1 MAVVTPTASPADI
14 AAVEDILKEVFV
26 SDTLESQL
34 RDDVQILEWFDET
47 TEYTDSDGLKAVVP
61 TKIGR
66 TGGISARGI
75 GEQLGVAD
83 HQKPGRAEYNYKNLY
98 LQIKVEGP
106 VVARMKTNRQSV
118 VRHIDNEISGGIE
131 DWQRDFCRQLHTF
144 GDGAINI
151 AGLPGNTSSTTIP
164 LGAANYPVVER
175 GWFWEGQ
182 RINIG
187 TLADVNLSGGGQK
200 IVAIDDT
207 ASAPALELDSATAV
221 TATHNVFLYGNTAD
235 SSVSHEV
242 NGLGNIVDDTSAL
255 GAVDPT
261 VSGSEYWKS
270 VVNDNG
276 GTLRSLSIS
285 LMNDVNRA
293 VRQRGAMITD
303 VIGSLGMQQ
312 KYYELLQSQVRFAG
326 NASLAAGANEG
337 PQFNNVTFVGD
348 PDCLPNRIYFLK
360 KGNLQMYSAG
370 DIAWQNQTTG
380 GNILA
385 WSQDYDA
392 FVARAAKYCQTGTD
406 RRRSFGVLDDITE
419 PS

>member
-1 MAVVTPTASPADI
+1 MASVTPVASPADI

-61 TKIGR
+61 IKTGR

-75 GEQLGVAD
+75 GQQLGVAD

-98 LQIKVEGP
+98 LTVKVEGP

-118 VRHIDNEISGGIE
+118 VRHIDNEINGGIE
-131 DWQRDFCRQLHTF
+131 DWQRDFCRQLHTY

-151 AGLPGNTSSTTIP
+151 AGLPGNSSSTTIP
-164 LGAANYPVVER
+164 LGADNYPVVER
-175 GWFWEGQ
+175 GWLWEGM
-182 RINIG
+182 RIQVG
-187 TLADVNLSGGGQK
+187 TLANPVASADGQK
-200 IVAIDDT
+200 IVSIDDT
-207 ASAPALELDSATAV
+207 AAAPTITVDNATAT
-221 TATHNVFLYGNTAD
+221 TATHNLFLYGNRSAAD
-235 SSVSHEV
+235 GSYEV
-242 NGLGNIVDDTSAL
+242 NGLGGIVADDTAL
-255 GAVDPT
+255 GGIDPT
-261 VSGSEYWKS
+261 VAGSEYWKA
-270 VVNDNG
+270 VVEDNG
-276 GTLRSLSIS
+276 GTLRTLSLS
-285 LMNDVNRA
+285 LMNTVNRK

-326 NASLAAGANEG
+326 NAKLAGGVGEG

-360 KGNLQMYSAG
+360 KGNLQMFSAG

-392 FVARAAKYCQTGTD
+392 FVARAAKYCESGSD
-406 RRRSFGVLDDITE
+406 RRRSLGVLDDITE
-419 PS
+419 PA